1 MLSRRTFLKTATAVP
16 LVGGLGCISARK
28 GRLSR
33 DVDVGFFQ
41 TGFEGFAAALAHAR
55 CRVGEG
61 CRVTLNV
68 REDRLLA
75 AWGDDDH
82 FRIIDTGGV
91 EMGTWRLKTRGIC
104 MEFMLRMEVMGPIA
118 STPHPRPGQAWE
130 PTLRVGDARRLMLR
144 MLAESGVA
152 VVYGCDRTWDFAS
165 ERSVAGAEFVRGQR
179 WGTAVALG
187 HGAGLDFDA
196 VWGSRLLEDR
206 LSRDFALPG

>member
-33 DVDVGFFQ
+33 DVDVDFFQ
-41 TGFEGFAAALAHAR
+41 TGFEGFAAALAYAR

-75 AWGDDDH
+75 AWGDGDR
-82 FRIIDTGGV
+82 FRIVGTGGV
-91 EMGTWRLKTRGIC
+91 ENGSWRLETRGIC

-130 PTLRVGDARRLMLR
+130 PTLRTDDARRLMLR
-144 MLAESGVA
+144 MLVESGVSLT
-152 VVYGCDRTWDFAS
+152 YGCDHVQDFPT
-165 ERSVAGAEFVRGQR
+165 EHSVAGETFVQGQR
-179 WGTAVALG
+179 MGTAAALAYRNG
-187 HGAGLDFDA
+187 TNVEDVLDSEFLRA
-196 VWGSRLLEDR
+196 RLA
-206 LSRDFALPG
+206 RDFSLPG

>member
-16 LVGGLGCISARK
+16 LVGGLGCMSARK

-33 DVDVGFFQ
+33 DVDFFLP
-41 TGFEGFAAALAHAR
+41 GFEGFAAALASAR

-75 AWGDDDH
+75 AWGDDDR
-82 FRIIDTGGV
+82 FRIVGTGGV
-91 EMGTWRLKTRGIC
+91 EKGKWHLETRGIC

-130 PTLRVGDARRLMLR
+130 PTLRAGDARRLMLR
-144 MLAESGVA
+144 MLAECGVSL
-152 VVYGCDRTWDFAS
+152 VYGCDRVQDFPA
-165 ERSVAGAEFVRGQR
+165 ERSVAGEIFVRGQR
-179 WGTAVALG
+179 MGTATALAYRKG
-187 HGAGLDFDA
+187 TNVESIL
-196 VWGSRLLEDR
+196 GSESLRTRLA
-206 LSRDFALPG
+206 RDFSLPG